1 MLRLMI
7 VDDEQIIREA
17 LSQMIDY
24 EALGYQLIATAKNGM
39 EAYDIICDEYPD
51 VVITDIRMPILN
63 GLDLID
69 RSIKS
74 DSKITFILLSGYND
88 FEYAKQA
95 MKYGV
100 RYYLLKP
107 TDKNELIE
115 SLVSVRKE
123 RLIEEENRKLQQDH
137 FLKSLHFPLE
147 QSFIMEALE
156 HQDCFS
162 PVFRK
167 YQGFLSFPKECQY
180 ACICS
185 FVEESYLKS
194 FACDVKRI
202 LEVAKIPLFFSILYV
217 KNTAV
222 MIFPAS
228 TLAIQEEME
237 RQITELKYPGQSVT
251 FETEFIHKE
260 SAEKL
265 FHEILSKISRFER
278 ILLVKE
284 DGFSHEI
291 KNHIASPWMISRLED
306 SITSA
311 ENTLQKTALLASVF
325 IDSMPLNTA
334 RNLALGLFLQ
344 SGVEQEKLPT
354 DAACDFF
361 RRLYSCNSVQGIREL
376 LSVVMVQKTEGSGTQ
391 KVSSNISILKTY
403 IREHLDSENLSL
415 KWLAENYLFVSVG
428 YLSKQFIKEEG
439 MRFSDYLNKERMEE
453 AIRLMTFYHNDNVKH
468 IARQVGFGSNP
479 QYFSQVF
486 KRYTGLPPTEYI
498 ETLKTNRNHTQKGE
512 S

>member
-24 EALGYQLIATAKNGM
+24 ESIGYELIATAKNGM
-39 EAYDIICDEYPD
+39 EAYDIICDDYPD

-63 GLDLID
+63 GLDLIE

-74 DSKITFILLSGYND
+74 DSRITFILLSGYND
-88 FEYAKQA
+88 FGYAKQA

-115 SLVSVRKE
+115 SLVSIRKE
-123 RLIEEENRKLQQDH
+123 RLQAEENRKMQQQE
-137 FLKSLHFPLE
+137 FLKSLHIPLE

-156 HQDCFS
+156 HQDSFPS
-162 PVFRK
+162 VLRK
-167 YQGFLSFPKECQY
+167 YQGLLSFPKDCLY

-185 FVEESYLKS
+185 FVEEIYLKK
-194 FACDVKRI
+194 FTCDVRKL
-202 LEVAKIPLFFSILYV
+202 LETSKVPLQFSILYV

-222 MIFPAS
+222 LIFPAS
-228 TLAIQEEME
+228 TLAIQEKIEE
-237 RQITELKYPGQSVT
+237 AITGLRYPGQSVT
-251 FETEFIHKE
+251 FETEFLH
-260 SAEKL
+260 SDTTEKL
-265 FHEILSKISRFER
+265 FQDIIQKISRFER
-278 ILLVKE
+278 ILLMGE
-284 DGFSHEI
+284 GGEAHEI
-291 KNHIASPWMISRLED
+291 RNHIASPWMISRLEN
-306 SITSA
+306 SITTAADAIQAA
-311 ENTLQKTALLASVF
+311 ELLDSVF
-325 IDSMPLNTA
+325 MESMPLQTA

-344 SGVEQEKLPT
+344 AGLEQEKQPV
-354 DAACDFF
+354 DAASDFF
-361 RRLYSCNSVQGIREL
+361 RRLYSCESILKIREL
-376 LSVVMVQKTEGSGTQ
+376 LQVVLLNKNTGNHHKTN
-391 KVSSNISILKTY
+391 NIDLLKSY
-403 IREHLDSENLSL
+403 ISQHLDSENLSL

-453 AIRLMTFYHNDNVKH
+453 AIRLMTYYHNDNVKH
-468 IARQVGFGSNP
+468 IARQVGYGSNP

-498 ETLKTNRNHTQKGE
+498 EKLKNKL
-512 S
+512 